1 MNLYKIILNE
11 HFPPALLLSSVFLK
25 HWIDFLKK
33 HYSSNSGQDGEVI
46 FPAPTPKNIPQGAPV
61 KQKTVAELE
70 AEKAATISPFTRTM
84 TTASAYTAGE
94 DPIQQDQS

>member
-1 MNLYKIILNE
+1 M
-11 HFPPALLLSSVFLK
+11 
-25 HWIDFLKK
+25 
-33 HYSSNSGQDGEVI
+33 I

-70 AEKAATISPFTRTM
+70 AEKAATITPFQKTM

-94 DPIQQDQS
+94 GSRLLRSIQLPLVKLSIQLVGTEVYWYFTIAFWP

>member
-1 MNLYKIILNE
+1 M
-11 HFPPALLLSSVFLK
+11 
-25 HWIDFLKK
+25 
-33 HYSSNSGQDGEVI
+33 I

-70 AEKAATISPFTRTM
+70 AEKAATITPFRKTM

-94 DPIQQDQS
+94 NLINQD

>member
-1 MNLYKIILNE
+1 M
-11 HFPPALLLSSVFLK
+11 
-25 HWIDFLKK
+25 
-33 HYSSNSGQDGEVI
+33 I

-70 AEKAATISPFTRTM
+70 AEKAATITPFRKTM

-94 DPIQQDQS
+94 DPIYQD